1 MPPPSGKPGPGPARA
16 APDLAGAHDEAA
28 AVARR
33 YARRDDAHDARYSL
47 LRPEV
52 RHEQADRLAAL
63 LQWLARRAARGDG
76 WPPLA
81 RLRLAEVGCGDGANL
96 LQALQLG
103 FDPDHLTGLE
113 LLPERVQAARH
124 RLPPGVVLI
133 EGDATQA
140 PLQPASQHLVLAFT
154 VFSSLLDA
162 GFRQRLA
169 QAMWSWLQPG
179 GAVVAYD
186 FTWDNPRNPDV
197 RGVPAAEWRRL
208 FPQGRFSARRLTL
221 APPLARRAA
230 ALHPALART
239 LNLLPPLRT
248 HLLACIEKPETPVTP
263 ETPAR

>member
-1 MPPPSGKPGPGPARA
+1 MAAPPPPAD
-16 APDLAGAHDEAA
+16 PEAA
-28 AVARR
+28 AVRQR
-33 YARRDDAHDARYSL
+33 YARRDDAHDDRYSP

-52 RHEQADRLAAL
+52 RHEQADRAAAL
-63 LQWLARRAARGDG
+63 AGWLARRAARGDG
-76 WPPLA
+76 WPPVA
-81 RLRLAEVGCGDGANL
+81 QLRLAEVGCGDGSNL

-103 FDPDHLTGLE
+103 FEPALLTGLE
-113 LLPERVQAARH
+113 LLPERLQAARH
-124 RLPPGVVLI
+124 RLPRGVVLI
-133 EGDATQA
+133 EGDATQVA
-140 PLQPASQHLVLAFT
+140 LPPASQHLVLAYT

-169 QAMWSWLQPG
+169 QAMWRWLQPG

-197 RGVPAAEWRRL
+197 RGVPPAEWRRL
-208 FPQGRFSARRLTL
+208 FPEGRFRSRRLTL

-248 HLLACIEKPETPVTP
+248 HLLAWIEKPL
-263 ETPAR
+263 R